1 MKVGIGSVSIK
12 YLTFLHRVGVS
23 FGELER
29 GIPSLIVDMA
39 FFTLLHVGSINK
51 LRRITTCKKLI
62 LV

>member
-1 MKVGIGSVSIK
+1 
-12 YLTFLHRVGVS
+12 LHRVGAS

>member
-12 YLTFLHRVGVS
+12 YLTFLHRVEVL
-23 FGELER
+23 FGELEQ

-39 FFTLLHVGSINK
+39 FFLLYVDSINK

-62 LV
+62 LA

>member
-12 YLTFLHRVGVS
+12 YLTFLHRVEVL

-39 FFTLLHVGSINK
+39 FFLLYVDSINK

>member
-12 YLTFLHRVGVS
+12 YLTFLHRVEVL
-23 FGELER
+23 FGELEQ

-39 FFTLLHVGSINK
+39 FFLLYVDSINK

>member
-12 YLTFLHRVGVS
+12 YLTFLHRVEVL

-39 FFTLLHVGSINK
+39 FFLLYVDSINK

-62 LV
+62 LA